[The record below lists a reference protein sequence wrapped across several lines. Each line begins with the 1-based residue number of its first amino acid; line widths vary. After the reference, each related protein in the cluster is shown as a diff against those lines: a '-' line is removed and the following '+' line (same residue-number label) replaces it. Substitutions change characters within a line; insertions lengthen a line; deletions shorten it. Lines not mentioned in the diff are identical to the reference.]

1 MARIQNLSD
10 EIVKE
15 PETAGAE
22 IPRKRLDS
30 RNVHQAPVCPKTAGA
45 RPKGDRPFGD
55 IFPATQSDAR
65 PVAGKKRRPTNR
77 PGE

>member
-1 MARIQNLSD
+1 MARIQNLRD

-30 RNVHQAPVCPKTAGA
+30 RDVHQAPGCPKTAGA
-45 RPKGDRPFGD
+45 PPKGARPD